1 MILIGIHQVKQ
12 YITTNLCTFRLS
24 FVCKHL
30 FNWMWPNF
38 DQWSL
43 ELQSWTKFG
52 SLAQLGSK
60 ISITPLP
67 LRQWD
72 TIASPQLNAKICR
85 RFRKA
90 FSPLHSPRCLA
101 VFQKSLAASCTQK
114 PSICRTPRGT
124 CSKSDSRQGK
134 NLWYSFLSYL
144 RLAPS
149 MSYLPSPPPPNWE
162 YPQMLEVDDQVDQLT
177 F

>member
-1 MILIGIHQVKQ
+1 MVPQ
-12 YITTNLCTFRLS
+12 
-24 FVCKHL
+24 L
-30 FNWMWPNF
+30 FNVLCLLLWVSFKKWVLSP
-38 DQWSL
+38 QEGAASHC
-43 ELQSWTKFG
+43 
-52 SLAQLGSK
+52 A
-60 ISITPLP
+60 LP

-72 TIASPQLNAKICR
+72 TIASPQLNAKICS